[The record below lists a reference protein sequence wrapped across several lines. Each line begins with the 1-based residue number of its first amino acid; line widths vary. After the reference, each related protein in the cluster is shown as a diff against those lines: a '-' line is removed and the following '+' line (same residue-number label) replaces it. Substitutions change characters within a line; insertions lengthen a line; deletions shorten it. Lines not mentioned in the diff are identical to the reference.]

1 MSWAFLCL
9 AILFEVAGTVSMK
22 ISKGLTQWLP
32 SLLIFFFYGLSFG
45 AFALALK
52 EINLSIAYTLWAGI
66 GTVLICIVGVF
77 WFTET
82 LGPLKIISIALI
94 LIGVIGINLSDGNFQ
109 LSK

>member
-1 MSWAFLCL
+1 MSWAFLVL
-9 AILFEVAGTVSMK
+9 AILLEVAGTISMK

-32 SLLIFFFYGLSFG
+32 SLLIFFFYSLSFG
-45 AFALALK
+45 ALALALK

-82 LGPLKIISIALI
+82 MGSLKLVSIVLII
-94 LIGVIGINLSDGNFQ
+94 IGVVGLNLSNGGFF